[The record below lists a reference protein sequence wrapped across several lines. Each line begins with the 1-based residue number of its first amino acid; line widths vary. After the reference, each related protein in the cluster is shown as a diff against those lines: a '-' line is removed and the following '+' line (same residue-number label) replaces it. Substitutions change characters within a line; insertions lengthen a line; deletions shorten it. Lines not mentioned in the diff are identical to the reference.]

1 MRKTTDGPWFWINRR
16 AWRLAAQEG
25 PFPAL
30 VLAALASIESEAPT
44 GSKAAFSAS
53 LEQIASAC
61 GISRRSA
68 HNGLKVLVKIGLVEL
83 VSGCNSAGATVRNRY
98 CLQPVFAQ
106 NAECTSCTG
115 GCAGA
120 ARRCAGGALPL
131 SARGA
136 LLYKEKEEEGRPP
149 TGPTRPS
156 SKEKKRARAGDGCA
170 VRLNAA
176 PPPSQKKDME
186 KTDKE
191 AVGDPW
197 EDYVRQQLAL
207 SEKSELAAD

>member
-1 MRKTTDGPWFWINRR
+1 MRKTTDGPWLWLNRR
-16 AWRLAAQEG
+16 AWSLAAQEG

-30 VLAALASIESEAPT
+30 VLAALAFIESEAPMDK
-44 GSKAAFSAS
+44 KAAFSAS
-53 LEQIASAC
+53 AEQIANAC

-68 HNGLKVLVKIGLVEL
+68 QNGLKVLVKIGLLEL
-83 VSGCNSAGATVRNRY
+83 VSGCNSAGANVRNRY
-98 CLQPVFAQ
+98 CLQPVFDQ
-106 NAECTSCTG
+106 NTERTSCTREGAG
-115 GCAGA
+115 GAL
-120 ARRCAGGALPL
+120 RSAGGALPL

-136 LLYKEKEEEGRPP
+136 LLDKEKEEEGRPP

-156 SKEKKRARAGDGCA
+156 SKERKRVGAGDGCA

-191 AVGDPW
+191 AVGDSW

-207 SEKSELAAD
+207 SEHSELASD